1 MSKTILKENKNGRL
15 TLPDFETQYKATFI
29 KTTWFWGK
37 DGKPGQWNRRESLE
51 TENKHLVVSKAET
64 IRWGKEG
71 LFINDTGAGGYP
83 NERQ

>member
-1 MSKTILKENKNGRL
+1 MEDSRYQILRLSIKLHLLRPRGFGAKMENQVSG
-15 TLPDFETQYKATFI
+15 TE
-29 KTTWFWGK
+29 
-37 DGKPGQWNRRESLE
+37 ESLE